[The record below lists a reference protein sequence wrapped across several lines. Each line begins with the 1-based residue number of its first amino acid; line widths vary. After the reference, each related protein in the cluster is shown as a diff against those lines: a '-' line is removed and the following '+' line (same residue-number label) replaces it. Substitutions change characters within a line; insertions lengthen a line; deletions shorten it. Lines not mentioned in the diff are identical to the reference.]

1 MERLGTGLR
10 INRAGDDSAGLAIS
24 QRHTANILGLAGA
37 ARNSTNTQSMLSV
50 ADNAMSG
57 IGDKL
62 IRVNELATSAYNPT
76 IKSSELKM
84 IQKEIDHLIAEIDRN
99 SNHTRFNHTALLDGT
114 LKNSSSLVG
123 GRAGDG
129 ISFSIAE
136 ASSSSLGAYIFYA
149 DGVAAAVAASSAPA
163 NSVTTAEDIVVR
175 GSLGSYTFNAI
186 EEETAENLAS
196 RINTRSE
203 LTGVQASPKTE
214 ALFSSVSTNNEPT
227 RLLINGSVTDVF
239 NFSSTNLQEA
249 NQAINAL
256 SGITGVSSEVSSTG
270 IRLRSAQGSDI
281 TIENMESTTS
291 LRVRK
296 ISAAGSHYVGPEVA
310 LQASGN
316 NDTTRV
322 TGTLMLSSSES
333 FGVSEAGATTSE
345 NIVVQT
351 DASIS
356 QTLGDVSIVNGFIYL
371 GTGGNADAI
380 GSIDATQNGQNGQPL
395 RIKLGQFGN
404 NDFETGNAGDTTIS
418 GWNVSNSQIKLN
430 GASSLGGQ
438 ATATDTKF
446 PATVANGF
454 AAPYDQMT
462 PSAANYSTELS
473 SDTSSGSGLSV
484 KLRSHNVTIN
494 SYGILHGPSIV
505 SDSSVELHPGD
516 SISFEWRASGG
527 ADAYDVVGYLVD
539 ENTGHIE
546 EILNETGANA
556 GASTN
561 WATVSKDIST
571 SGTYKFVFI
580 AGTWDATGGMA
591 AGAQL
596 FIDNIAVSQNSKP
609 PLADNVVEQIRTAL
623 TSSRDGYMQPLETL
637 STGDELIFTITES
650 NVAALVPLKT
660 IDLLARDGATMA
672 KILAEN
678 SLNQVATARADL
690 GALSNR
696 LNSATDSAI
705 NIKESVTS
713 AKGKILDADYALE
726 SARIARGQ
734 ILKETSTSL
743 LAKSNNLN
751 EIVLNL
757 LRDN

>member
-37 ARNSTNTQSMLSV
+37 ARNSANTQSMLSV

-99 SNHTRFNHTALLDGT
+99 SNHTHFNHTALLDGT

-333 FGVSEAGATTSE
+333 FGVSEAGATTNE

-395 RIKLGQFGN
+395 RINLGQFGN

>member
-37 ARNSTNTQSMLSV
+37 ARNSANTQSMLSV

-395 RIKLGQFGN
+395 RINLGQFGN